1 MKVVDSYYIKRDE
14 DYIWLSQG
22 IEPLETDEI
31 VEVRP
36 MLVADEGKTLVRDG
50 VEIGGSLWLKDGDV
64 AENYQE
70 IDIPPFNP
78 DEEPEEEDVQEG

>member
-1 MKVVDSYYIKRDE
+1 MQVKDSYYVKRGE

-36 MLVADEGKTLVRDG
+36 MLVADEGKTLFRDG
-50 VEIGGSLWLKDGDV
+50 VEVGASVWLKDSDV
-64 AENYQE
+64 PENYTE
-70 IDIPPFNP
+70 EDITPIVP
-78 DEEPEEEDVQEG
+78 DEEEDVQEG

>member
-1 MKVVDSYYIKRDE
+1 MQVKTSYYIKRGN

-50 VEIGGSLWLKDGDV
+50 MEIGGSLWLKDEDV
-64 AENYQE
+64 PENYEE

-78 DEEPEEEDVQEG
+78 DEEEDVQEG